1 MRALGY
7 YTVDYETQ
15 GRSNRE
21 DLARAFARYC
31 EEGRH
36 IPQGT
41 YDEPRAQAG
50 GAVWQSMVD
59 FIRNSGLGYLVVIP
73 GAEHLGSTLES
84 QIGHVLELDALQ
96 CQVVC
101 DDADLPDPLQNALK
115 GSGSAAYRRQRIREG
130 MKAKAAKG
138 LGLGKPPYGYRI
150 IADGGFRLVPD
161 EAEVVAAIFKQYL
174 ELDGGVRTIA
184 AALNDKGLRTRTG
197 RRWSM
202 VTVRDILRNTAYIG
216 TYRRFGLR
224 IPSSYEPIVNPSDFR
239 RVQDKMQARSPARHG
254 RKSLPFLLSGIV
266 YCGHCGQRMMG
277 VTRHQTWRRKD
288 GERAQAEYRYYQCQS
303 RINRNQCDYR
313 TIRADDVEEEAI
325 SLTRERLANVGLT
338 TEVDGTSW
346 LADDRAQSNARLK
359 MLDRRLLDGV
369 QRAANGGLTLG
380 QLRGGLIQLQ
390 AAKQA
395 LNERIRQTTDD
406 QSARAL
412 LDANVHRFMNEW
424 NGLTNE
430 QRRELVK
437 SIVSKVTVKDGHADV
452 ALV

>member
-1 MRALGY
+1 
-7 YTVDYETQ
+7 
-15 GRSNRE
+15 
-21 DLARAFARYC
+21 
-31 EEGRH
+31 
-36 IPQGT
+36 
-41 YDEPRAQAG
+41 
-50 GAVWQSMVD
+50 
-59 FIRNSGLGYLVVIP
+59 
-73 GAEHLGSTLES
+73 
-84 QIGHVLELDALQ
+84 
-96 CQVVC
+96 
-101 DDADLPDPLQNALK
+101 
-115 GSGSAAYRRQRIREG
+115 
-130 MKAKAAKG
+130 
-138 LGLGKPPYGYRI
+138 
-150 IADGGFRLVPD
+150 
-161 EAEVVAAIFKQYL
+161 
-174 ELDGGVRTIA
+174 
-184 AALNDKGLRTRTG
+184 
-197 RRWSM
+197 
-202 VTVRDILRNTAYIG
+202 
-216 TYRRFGLR
+216 
-224 IPSSYEPIVNPSDFR
+224 
-239 RVQDKMQARSPARHG
+239 
-254 RKSLPFLLSGIV
+254 
-266 YCGHCGQRMMG
+266 MMG

-325 SLTRERLANVGLT
+325 SLTRERLANVGPT

-346 LADDRAQSNARLK
+346 LADDRAQSSARLK

-380 QLRGGLIQLQ
+380 QLRGGFIQLQ

-437 SIVSKVTVKDGHADV
+437 SIVSKVTLKDGHADV